1 MTHSITIQSVA
12 LASALRLT
20 TEAIKHAQSRN
31 WKIAVFVVDSA
42 GATVASAR
50 MDGVNAITGDIALD
64 KAYTAASLRRT
75 TKALA
80 ERMHQM
86 GFINEI
92 SPDPMAAALAVAERI
107 ATLSPRALEAT
118 KLVLNAANGEGT
130 AAARPGSTAPKA
142 DRASRRCY
150 GSYRAVCCRNAA

>member
-42 GATVASAR
+42 GATVAAAR

-75 TKALA
+75 TKAPREDGQLA
-80 ERMHQM
+80 
-86 GFINEI
+86 
-92 SPDPMAAALAVAERI
+92 
-107 ATLSPRALEAT
+107 
-118 KLVLNAANGEGT
+118 
-130 AAARPGSTAPKA
+130 
-142 DRASRRCY
+142 
-150 GSYRAVCCRNAA
+150 